1 MIPKI
6 KTMETD
12 KIIYQIHD
20 NIGFITLNNPL
31 KLNCMGFE
39 MLYGLND
46 AINAVMADTNVKV
59 TVFQGAGDRAFSTGA
74 DLKEFRSLS
83 EEDLK
88 KWIVLGNE
96 IFNKIE
102 TLNKPTIAYIN
113 GYALGGGLELAL
125 ACDFRIGTETAVL
138 GSPELEH
145 GWLPGWG
152 GVTRLRRLLGETK
165 AKEVVM
171 LNQKMD
177 AGESLKSGLLNR
189 IDNDKREQLN
199 LFTEHLKKINPQVFD
214 MAKMVIQE
222 NNRTTSGAD
231 VMFDVLAAKIPK

>member
-1 MIPKI
+1 MK
-6 KTMETD
+6 TD
-12 KIIYQIHD
+12 KIIYEIKD
-20 NIGFITLNNPL
+20 NVAYVTLNNPS

-39 MLYGLND
+39 LLYGLND
-46 AINAVMADTNVKV
+46 TINAIKTEANIKV
-59 TVFQGAGDRAFSTGA
+59 AVFQGAGERAFSTGA
-74 DLKEFRSLS
+74 DLKEFRALS
-83 EEDLK
+83 DDDLK

-102 TLNKPTIAYIN
+102 VLHKPTIAFIN

-152 GVTRLRRLLGETK
+152 GITRLRRLIGETK

-171 LNQKMD
+171 LNQKLD
-177 AGESLKSGLLNR
+177 AGEALKMGLLNR
-189 IDNDKREQLN
+189 IDTDKREQLH
-199 LFTEHLKKINPQVFD
+199 LFTEHLKKINIKVFELSK
-214 MAKMVIQE
+214 MALQDE
-222 NNRTTSGAD
+222 TRTTSGID
-231 VMFDVLAAKIPK
+231 VQFDALAAGISK